1 MFEITQVGVGGNAY
15 LNAGNCSYC
24 ILFIEDLL
32 DVSATATATTA
43 AAAAAAAAASRVL
56 LFNDALASTSSSSST
71 YQVVSDL
78 FLTCIHACIVGKVLG
93 GAEEE

>member
-1 MFEITQVGVGGNAY
+1 MQTSAIFAY

-32 DVSATATATTA
+32 DVSATVTVTTAATTA
-43 AAAAAAAAASRVL
+43 AAAATVSRV
-56 LFNDALASTSSSSST
+56 LFNDALASTSSSST
-71 YQVVSDL
+71 CQVVSDI
-78 FLTCIHACIVGKVLG
+78 FLTIIHACIVGKVWG

>member
-32 DVSATATATTA
+32 DVSATATTA
-43 AAAAAAAAASRVL
+43 PAAAASRVL
-56 LFNDALASTSSSSST
+56 LLFKDVLASTSSSSSST
-71 YQVVSDL
+71 CQVVSDL
-78 FLTCIHACIVGKVLG
+78 FLTFIHACIVGKVWG

>member
-1 MFEITQVGVGGNAY
+1 MQTSAIFAY

-32 DVSATATATTA
+32 DVSATATATTT
-43 AAAAAAAAASRVL
+43 AAASRVL
-56 LFNDALASTSSSSST
+56 LLFNDAFASTSSTSSST

-78 FLTCIHACIVGKVLG
+78 FLLVFMHALLEKCGEVLKKNK
-93 GAEEE
+93 